1 MHVDLYTKSV
11 LTVIA
16 VALSVIA
23 FRGPYALTPVVA
35 QGTDC
40 GGTRMTACHVKG
52 VIEID
57 AGMFSVPV
65 YVKNLAR

>member
-23 FRGPYALTPVVA
+23 FRGPFAPTPAGA
-35 QGTDC
+35 QGADC
-40 GGTRMTACHVKG
+40 GGTKFTACYIKG
-52 VIEID
+52 IVEID
-57 AGMFSVPV
+57 AGFFGVPV
-65 YVKNLAR
+65 VIKR